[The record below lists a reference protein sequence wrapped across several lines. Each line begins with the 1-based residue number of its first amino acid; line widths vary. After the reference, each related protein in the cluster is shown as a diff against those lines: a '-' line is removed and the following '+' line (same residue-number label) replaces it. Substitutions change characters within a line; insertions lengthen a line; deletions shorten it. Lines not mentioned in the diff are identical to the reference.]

1 MADPTGKAT
10 RLEGRVVFKRINPG
24 SKSDHEAAVLVSTKG
39 EFKLRRKGGPPFGDQ
54 ELERLAGKR
63 IRGVGLVS
71 AGQFIV
77 DSYEVLFEDGAT

>member
-1 MADPTGKAT
+1 MADPTDKAT
-10 RLEGRVVFKRINPG
+10 RLEGRVVVKRINPG
-24 SKSDHEAAVLVSTKG
+24 SKSDHEAAVLVCARG
-39 EFKLRRKGGPPFGDQ
+39 EFKLRRKGGPPFGDA

-77 DSYEVLFEDGAT
+77 DSYEVVPGDGAT